1 MLAQILLLRTLFAL
15 ILYIFCVYSVY
26 ILYIFRVRLANIES
40 SLWTLLIGAQIKN
53 RIENQL
59 RSELLK
65 VH

>member
-15 ILYIFCVYSVY
+15 ILYIFCVG
-26 ILYIFRVRLANIES
+26 LANIEAP
-40 SLWTLLIGAQIKN
+40 LWTLLIGAQIKN